1 MMPKINH
8 NIWGRLSKC
17 LDFFCRLFVWRSSPG
32 KVQVMT
38 KKTGKMTMP
47 KEKEKGPPAYSVDDA
62 MNKGSQLPQMLDFH
76 KQRWGT
82 EQFINPLV
90 IAHRPVIKDDEDMLK
105 LFEKLPDYLISEDNL
120 EQTAAVLKV
129 IKLY

>member
-1 MMPKINH
+1 MKIAKKQSFPMYG
-8 NIWGRLSKC
+8 IYPALTTDEVVC
-17 LDFFCRLFVWRSSPG
+17 LNALTFFVDSFLWRSSPG

-76 KQRWGT
+76 KQR
-82 EQFINPLV
+82 
-90 IAHRPVIKDDEDMLK
+90 
-105 LFEKLPDYLISEDNL
+105 
-120 EQTAAVLKV
+120 
-129 IKLY
+129 